1 MTDDFDYENVN
12 PETLREWK
20 AEMLQEFKREM
31 RSYLKRFP
39 DDTSEEKRDL
49 RRWGNYVTTTNG
61 LIEADV
67 FGVARGAN
75 PRSIAQSN
83 GGYWPIHTDELGANP
98 NLVQTPGW

>member
-1 MTDDFDYENVN
+1 MFYQKGENIF
-12 PETLREWK
+12 LRYFHLFVYSFW
-20 AEMLQEFKREM
+20 
-31 RSYLKRFP
+31 
-39 DDTSEEKRDL
+39 DL